1 MRAAKFLSDEKAYVP
16 VVDLHFALRHLQ
28 SVQLAAM
35 NDPTVLGS
43 RFGSCASETT
53 KTDALSKLDTAVL
66 RSSRALHRHLADDH
80 DKAIEQL
87 KLLFNR

>member
-1 MRAAKFLSDEKAYVP
+1 MRAAKLLSGEKAYVP
-16 VVDLHFALRHLQ
+16 VVGLYDALRHLR
-28 SVQLAAM
+28 SVQLEAI
-35 NDPTVLGS
+35 NDPTGLGS
-43 RFGSCASETT
+43 RFESCSSEAT

-66 RSSRALHRHLADDH
+66 RSSRALHHHLADDH